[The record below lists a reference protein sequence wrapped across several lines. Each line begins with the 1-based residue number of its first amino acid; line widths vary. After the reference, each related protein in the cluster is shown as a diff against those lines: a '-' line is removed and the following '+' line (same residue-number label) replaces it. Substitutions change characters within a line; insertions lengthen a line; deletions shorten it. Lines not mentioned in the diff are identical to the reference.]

1 MERARAESF
10 IAFLRGLASKGD
22 RGSLAALRK
31 GLTKPPGEAVEMYS
45 LVAPYATGLGKW
57 DEDLMYLVASLFSLH
72 SDPGGSGTL
81 GASLSR
87 ARAGRGSGAG
97 SMDLRF
103 SALLDSDKDALP
115 NRLRQAV
122 SLLRSSGVEIDYVQ
136 LLIDLS
142 SWFAA
147 DKRVQR
153 RWAADYYAA
162 RGSSDDSHADTGLGE
177 GNGEVS

>member
-31 GLTKPPGEAVEMYS
+31 GLTKPPGQAVEMYGI
-45 LVAPYATGLGKW
+45 VAPYATGLGEW
-57 DEDLMYLVASLFSLH
+57 DEDVMYLVAALFSSH
-72 SDPGGSGTL
+72 SDPGGRGTL
-81 GASLSR
+81 GASLAR
-87 ARAGRGSGAG
+87 ARAGRGSGAV

-103 SALLDSDKDALP
+103 SALLDSDRDALP

-122 SLLRSSGVEIDYVQ
+122 SLLRSSSIEIDYAQ
-136 LLIDLS
+136 LLMDLS
-142 SWFAA
+142 GWFAA

-153 RWAADYYAA
+153 RWARDYYAA
-162 RGSSDDSHADTGLGE
+162 GGSLDDSHANTGLGE